1 MKISIEEIE
10 RMSPRDL
17 QNSLQEA
24 FYEVT
29 KAEEKCLIAS
39 SVCKDLKG
47 MKDIKFAEIYK
58 RSNGN
63 SVREVEMNA
72 RISKEWKDY
81 QVALSHAE
89 IEADKA
95 EVERKKATRLWE
107 TIRSILSSRTAEMR
121 SMM

>member
-1 MKISIEEIE
+1 MNIKVENLEK
-10 RMSPRDL
+10 MSPRDL
-17 QNSLQEA
+17 QTVLEETC
-24 FYEVT
+24 YKVT
-29 KAEEKCLIAS
+29 EAEEKCLIAS
-39 SVCKDLKG
+39 SASKDLKG

-89 IEADKA
+89 IEADRA